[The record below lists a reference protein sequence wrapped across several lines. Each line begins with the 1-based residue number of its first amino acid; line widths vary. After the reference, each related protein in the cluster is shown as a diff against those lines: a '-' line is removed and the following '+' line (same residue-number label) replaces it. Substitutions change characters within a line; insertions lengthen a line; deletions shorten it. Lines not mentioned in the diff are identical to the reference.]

1 MELAV
6 LFDMDGVI
14 VDSNPYH
21 KLAFE
26 AFLKRHDV
34 FLTDDE
40 LKTRVYGRTNQEI
53 MRFIFK
59 ENFSPERSEVWAD
72 EKEAL
77 FRKLYKDVSPVKG
90 LVSFL
95 EKLKARNIKTAV
107 GTSAPKLNL
116 VFILEKLQLVSYFD
130 ALLHAADVQFGKPN
144 PEIYLKAAGRL
155 QTNPAHCIVIEDS
168 LPGIQAGLDAG
179 MKVIGITTT
188 HTIAE
193 LAHAHLVIDDFES
206 LTIEHLENLIA

>member
-1 MELAV
+1 MNLAV

-40 LKTRVYGRTNQEI
+40 LKRHVYGRTNQEI

-59 ENFSPERSEVWAD
+59 DNFSEARSEIWAD

-77 FRKLYKDVSPVKG
+77 FRELYKEVSPVKG

-95 EKLKARNIKTAV
+95 QTLKAKDVKTAV
-107 GTSAPKLNL
+107 GTSAPKINL
-116 VFILEKLQLVSYFD
+116 YFILEKIHLIHYFD
-130 ALLHAADVQFGKPN
+130 TLLHSADVLFGKPN
-144 PEIYLKAAGRL
+144 PEIYLKAAARL
-155 QTNPAHCIVIEDS
+155 QIEPKNCIVIEDS
-168 LPGIQAGLDAG
+168 LPGIKAGLDAG

-188 HTIAE
+188 HTAEE
-193 LAHAHLVIDDFES
+193 LANAHLVIEDFEGLS
-206 LTIEHLENLIA
+206 VHAMLDLL

>member
-116 VFILEKLQLVSYFD
+116 VFILEKIQLVSYFD